1 MALPKISIPTFEMT
15 IPSTEQ
21 KVKYRPFLVKE
32 EKLLLMAMEGK
43 DQKEMAN
50 ALKQTINNCCIDDID
65 VNTLASFDL
74 EYFFL
79 LLRAKSIGETID
91 LTYNCQNMKGKTE
104 CDNVLEFS
112 INIDDVKV
120 TKDPEHTNKINLTD
134 TVGIMMKYPALE
146 TMLDQEFDSNNVDDI
161 LKVIMGCMESI
172 YDDTSVYKMK
182 DTDKAETTE
191 FLEGLTQDQFTKIRA
206 FFDTMPKIR
215 YEDTLNCNKCKK
227 DNKVEIEGMQ
237 NFFG

>member
-32 EKLLLMAMEGK
+32 EKLLLMAVEGK

-50 ALKQTINNCCIDDID
+50 ALKQTINNCCLDDID
-65 VNTLASFDL
+65 VNKLAPFDL

-91 LTYNCQNMKGKTE
+91 LTYTCQNKKGKTD
-104 CDNVLEFS
+104 CDNVIDFK
-112 INIDDVKV
+112 INIDDIKV
-120 TKDPEHTNKINLTD
+120 SKDPKHTNKIDLTD

-146 TMLDQEFDSNNVDDI
+146 TMLDQEFDTNNVDDI
-161 LKVIMGCMESI
+161 LKVIMDCMESI
-172 YDDTSVYKMK
+172 YDENSVYKMK
-182 DTDKAETTE
+182 DTDKVETIE
-191 FLEGLTQDQFTKIRA
+191 FLEGLTQDQFIKIRA

-215 YEDTLNCNKCKK
+215 YEDTLTCDKCKK